1 MKTRRDFLATTI
13 AVAALLSN
21 SSGQTLALSGLSTMD
36 ETGRKDTAYDDPNPG
51 GQYMTDK
58 GEDPRITRARLS
70 GPEQVPKE
78 ATVAEMAADG
88 AMTVLV
94 KGTKEWVCTRGNKNK
109 IAHQRMVL

>member
-21 SSGQTLALSGLSTMD
+21 SSGQTLALSGLSAMD
-36 ETGRKDTAYDDPNPG
+36 ENGRKDTASDDPNPG

-70 GPEQVPKE
+70 G
-78 ATVAEMAADG
+78 M
-88 AMTVLV
+88 
-94 KGTKEWVCTRGNKNK
+94 NK
-109 IAHQRMVL
+109 